1 MRFKFS
7 DVHFDPLYLAFL
19 IPGLLLSFWASSRV
33 KSTFNKFSQVTSRR
47 GWSGAAAARELIRQR
62 GIDGVRVEETPGF
75 LSDHYDPGAR
85 VLRLSPDVY
94 HGKSLAA
101 LGVAA
106 HEAGHAIQ
114 HAKNY
119 GPLSFRSLV
128 VKPAM
133 IGSNLA
139 PLIATAGFFLQ
150 SANLVWIG
158 VFTFSAFVLF
168 TLVTLPVEF
177 DASNRA
183 VAALRE
189 TGMIEASEVSGTQAV
204 LRAAAMTYVAS
215 AVSAILQL
223 LYFVLRATAMN
234 NRD

>member
-1 MRFKFS
+1 M
-7 DVHFDPLYLAFL
+7 
-19 IPGLLLSFWASSRV
+19 LLSFWASSRV
-33 KSTFNKFSQVTSRR
+33 KSTFHKFSRVTSKR
-47 GWSGAAAARELIRQR
+47 GWTGAAAARELIRQR

-75 LSDHYDPGAR
+75 LSDHYDPSAR

-94 HGKSLAA
+94 HGRSLAS

-114 HAKNY
+114 HAKKY

-139 PLIATAGFFLQ
+139 PLIATAGFFMQ
-150 SANLVWIG
+150 SANLVWLG
-158 VFTFSAFVLF
+158 VITFSAFVLF
-168 TLVTLPVEF
+168 TLITLPVEF
-177 DASNRA
+177 DASKRA
-183 VAALRE
+183 VFALHE
-189 TGMIEASEVSGTQAV
+189 TGMIDSSEVPGAQAV

-215 AVSAILQL
+215 AISAILQL
-223 LYFVLRATAMN
+223 LYFVLRATAMGD
-234 NRD
+234 RD